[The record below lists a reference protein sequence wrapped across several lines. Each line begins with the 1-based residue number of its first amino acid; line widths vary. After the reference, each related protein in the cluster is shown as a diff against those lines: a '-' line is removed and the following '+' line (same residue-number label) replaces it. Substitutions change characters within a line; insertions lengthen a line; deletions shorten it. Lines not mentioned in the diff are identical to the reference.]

1 MRGRYPITAGG
12 LRKVKDELIHLR
24 KVERPKN
31 LDDIARAADHGDL
44 KENAEYHA
52 AKERRMFINAQM
64 VRLEDIVSRA
74 QVIEPASLSL
84 DRVVFGATVTV
95 FDVDTEEE
103 LTYTILSPI
112 EADPREGCISH
123 ESPLARA
130 LIGKEEGDEIVI
142 PGGDGRTGR
151 TLEVVSL
158 EFTWSKDEV

>member
-64 VRLEDIVSRA
+64 ARLEDIVSRA
-74 QVIEPASLSL
+74 QVIEPSQLTG

-95 FDVDTEEE
+95 YDLDTEIEV
-103 LTYTILSPI
+103 TYTILSPV
-112 EADPREGCISH
+112 EADPKQGCISH

-130 LIGKEEGDEIVI
+130 LIGKEEGDEIAI
-142 PGGDGRTGR
+142 AGDAGRQAR
-151 TLEVVSL
+151 NLEIVAVK
-158 EFTWSKDEV
+158 FA